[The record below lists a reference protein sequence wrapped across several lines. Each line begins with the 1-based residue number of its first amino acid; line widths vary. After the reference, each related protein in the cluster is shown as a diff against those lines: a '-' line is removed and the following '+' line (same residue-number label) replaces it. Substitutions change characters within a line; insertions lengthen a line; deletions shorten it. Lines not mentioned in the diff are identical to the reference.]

1 MDSGRNFSTRNQG
14 VLDHRSIGGA
24 LAKDG
29 KERQLKVRLLERMIK
44 ESSPT
49 ERLKV
54 KLKGKLKGKQNEC
67 SKINVMGKI
76 HTGFILKEH
85 AIQNRATKVT
95 SNSNKEHWLSANGMD
110 VGG

>member
-1 MDSGRNFSTRNQG
+1 MPARGPHTFCSRNQG

-54 KLKGKLKGKQNEC
+54 KLKGKQNEC
-67 SKINVMGKI
+67 IKSSVMGKF

-85 AIQNRATKVT
+85 AIPNRPTKVY
-95 SNSNKEHWLSANGMD
+95 S
-110 VGG
+110 VPFQ